1 MKTRFLALA
10 ALVLGLASCQND
22 FEAGNIV
29 AGGEV
34 DFQLSVGAEEL
45 ATRAGDKEGQ
55 PQNAFDSAYG
65 AIDYLQATDAT
76 DAYRVD
82 WKEVDLRYT
91 LEVYDKAT
99 DYTNAKP
106 IKDRQVKIVDN
117 YTPVVFD
124 LRLVPGREYHFVVFA
139 DFVDQGAS
147 DTPAIDT
154 QRNLG
159 RHHIIGNTLADITI
173 KADAINNEVTDA
185 YFATKD
191 ITITNSAA
199 QDIVLKRP
207 YGKVRVVATDLA
219 ELNLNV
225 NPAAVKVEYTAKHP
239 QSFNALTGMVGDWSE
254 ETYSLVSEY
263 NEIYKEADKGGLQN
277 HFYNAGYDALEG
289 HKYETADGKVR
300 HTHMTLFTDYILG
313 EQAAD
318 GSLPQTPINFTMTV
332 YDKYVSETEN
342 SVIKTTTF
350 NTAIPVQRNYLTTV
364 IGNVLTT
371 ASEIE
376 VRIDDN
382 FSNDENITDRP
393 HYVEII
399 SGEKTETI
407 ELTEGVYCFD
417 DIKINVTDGPAII
430 VKGDVVIDVFGV
442 MTLDSKGGIFVEDGA
457 SLIINGVVETRAA
470 ERGGILTIETE
481 EGSAIGGKNVTI
493 QNLAGLTAKAN
504 GKHAFGIGAEDA
516 TVVIKNTKID
526 YVAGG
531 HVQATLADDDTWGK
545 KAPEGGAAI
554 GGASITIENSEI
566 VKAEGGSK
574 AAAIGNK
581 YWAATNIVIKNSTLG
596 DIFGGNASAAI
607 GGSRYNKEKKQSINI
622 VIEGSTIANAV
633 GGTYGA
639 GIGSGYD
646 TYCATND
653 SNAVNNIEIST
664 STITA
669 KGGKYA
675 AGIGTGHHAAA
686 LTGSIDAASKINAT
700 SGDESYCD
708 ESGYGRSNTVAQGI
722 GYGSVD
728 ANCEFKGAVVTFTV
742 AGKVIDIPSVLVTS
756 ADDFNRAMALGYEYI
771 NVILGDDIT
780 VAGATGVEYGGAD
793 TKMIVI
799 DGNGKTLTY
808 TDSYR
813 TYVKMANAEGK
824 LVFKDMN
831 LYRETT
837 GGTHWHDNNMKFCC
851 NTEFNN
857 VKFNKGICYDNTKT
871 FVVNDATI
879 TKGKVATYGLFITA
893 GCNVTI
899 DGLTIDHA
907 EGVAGRGIK
916 IVDEDVKNPTLT
928 TLKISNSTFK
938 TAAKAAILVGSSA
951 GADITV
957 SNLNIAEVA
966 EDSSNEVWVDEDYAE
981 HVNKVNVVGGSMIVE
996 GQSTVSINDMETLKT
1011 ELTKAGEAGAGYT
1024 VLEINA
1030 DINMEGQEWTPIKVD
1045 GYHGADIVTIDGKGH
1060 TITGLE
1066 ASLFAG
1072 GFAGGS
1078 GIVIKNLTI
1087 ANSHMVA
1094 DNTQGYGAFVNCADS
1109 MDVITLIN
1117 CHLKGSE
1124 IITPN
1129 SGANESRIGGLVGWT
1144 AGYNNQNDGPVD
1156 SYITIENCSVIG
1168 CTFKGAGSI
1177 GAICGH
1183 AGANAATFTT
1193 IKNCTITNNTLIS
1206 TDDGG
1211 WRTGVVVGTANN
1223 GQCKIINITESG
1235 NTLTQTSASDFQNP
1249 TGATRHYYGR
1259 FVPAGTG
1266 SLEIDGVTIVSGK
1279 TIIAEG
1285 VYKTD
1290 ADNKFYQVESAN
1302 GLVYV
1307 ADNGLKAGEGV
1318 KLAADINFAGVEF
1331 DGLNTFHPENN
1342 NTFDGQG
1349 HTVSNWTY
1357 EGGASDMGFIRNW
1370 VGPIKNIKFEN
1381 CHIKSGGRS
1390 AIVAAKA
1397 YGNIENVTVNN
1408 CTIEDSYWACGIIA
1422 GLYNA
1427 GSIKNCTVTNSSIKS
1442 NGGTGGIVGVIN
1454 ESAGERV
1461 IEGCSVSNT
1470 TINNTGAYGAAYSGG
1485 ALVGM
1490 FNADNATYRIK
1501 GCTVSNNT
1509 LLGNHVF
1516 EKYPDDEN
1524 VIEE

>member
-1 MKTRFLALA
+1 MKKLLALA
-10 ALVLGLASCQND
+10 LVVFGLAACQTEPEGINVD
-22 FEAGNIV
+22 ANGEAAVTLNV
-29 AGGEV
+29 ALP
-34 DFQLSVGAEEL
+34 DD
-45 ATRAGDKEGQ
+45 ATRAAGT
-55 PQNAFDSAYG
+55 NSAKG
-65 AIDYLQATDAT
+65 AIGN
-76 DAYRVD
+76 VD
-82 WKEVDLRYT
+82 MTQYDIRYI
-91 LEVYDKAT
+91 LEVYDENG
-99 DYTNAKP
+99 YLAKERMVETS
-106 IKDRQVKIVDN
+106 DE
-117 YTPVVFD
+117 TTAAFSF
-124 LRLVPGREYHFVVFA
+124 RLVPGRAYNFVVWA
-139 DFVDQGAS
+139 DFVLNGKEADLHYNTSAGLRAVKVNT
-147 DTPAIDT
+147 DTWDVIDESRDAYT
-154 QRNLG
+154 DVVTVHNFSSA
-159 RHHIIGNTLADITI
+159 ADIP
-173 KADAINNEVTDA
+173 
-185 YFATKD
+185 
-191 ITITNSAA
+191 TIT
-199 QDIVLKRP
+199 LTRP
-207 YGKVRVVATDLA
+207 FAKLRVVTNDIKEMISIRPA
-219 ELNLNV
+219 E
-225 NPAAVKVEYTAKHP
+225 VKVEYFNTKFYDTFDALAETASGEYTGHP
-239 QSFNALTGMVGDWSE
+239 LTATLLDSQKNSVDVYSE
-254 ETYSLVSEY
+254 EKPE
-263 NEIYKEADKGGLQN
+263 EKGVQ
-277 HFYNAGYDALEG
+277 
-289 HKYETADGKVR
+289 
-300 HTHMTLFTDYILG
+300 TLFADYFFG
-313 EQAAD
+313 AED
-318 GSLPQTPINFTMTV
+318 DRVMFTMDVKDNGGRDLPQV
-332 YDKYVSETEN
+332 
-342 SVIKTTTF
+342 TF
-350 NTAIPVQRNYLTTV
+350 NTNIPVGRNKLTTV
-364 IGNVLTT
+364 YGPVLT
-371 ASEIE
+371 
-376 VRIDDN
+376 D
-382 FSNDENITDRP
+382 SNNITVTINDAFENGTNWNP
-393 HYVEII
+393 GDDKYDVELI
-399 SGEKTETI
+399 SGTKTETVV
-407 ELTEGVYCFD
+407 LKSGKYVFD
-417 DIKINVTDGPAII
+417 DVTIKVADGNAIE
-430 VKGDVVIDVFGV
+430 VEGDVVIDVMGV
-442 MTLDSKGGIFVEDGA
+442 MTLDSKGGIVVNNG
-457 SLIINGVVETRAA
+457 SLVINGVVETRGA
-470 ERGGILTIETE
+470 ERAGILKVETE
-481 EGSAIGGKNVTI
+481 EGSAIGGSNITI

-504 GKHAFGIGAEDA
+504 GEHAFGIGAENA

-531 HVQATLADDDTWGK
+531 YIQPLWVNDTKYGK
-545 KAPEGGAAI
+545 SEPEGGAAI
-554 GGASITIENSEI
+554 GGANVTIENSEI

-581 YWAATNIVIKNSTLG
+581 FWAGTNIVIKNSTLG

-607 GGSRYNKEKKQSINI
+607 GGSRYDGENKHNISIE
-622 VIEGSTIANAV
+622 IENSTITNAV
-633 GGTYGA
+633 GGQAGA

-646 TYCATND
+646 THCTANN
-653 SNAVNNIEIST
+653 SNAVNEIVIT
-664 STITA
+664 NSTIKA
-669 KGGKYA
+669 QGGKYA
-675 AGIGTGHHAAA
+675 AGIGTGFHAAA
-686 LTGSIDAASKINAT
+686 LTGSIDAASTIDAT
-700 SGDESYCD
+700 RGEDFYKGEY
-708 ESGYGRSNTVAQGI
+708 TTAQNI
-722 GYGSVD
+722 GYGVVD
-728 ANCEFKGAVVTFTV
+728 PAREFKGAVVTFTV
-742 AGKVIDIPSVLVTS
+742 AGKVIDIPSVTVKT
-756 ADDFNRAMALGYEYI
+756 AQDFNKAMASVNEYI
-771 NVILGDDIT
+771 NVILGEDIT

-799 DGNGKTLTY
+799 NGNGKTLTY

-824 LVFKDMN
+824 LVFKNMN

-857 VKFNKGICYDNTKT
+857 VKFNKGICFDNAKT

-928 TLKISNSTFK
+928 TLTISNSTFK

-957 SNLNIAEVA
+957 SNLNITEVA

-981 HVNKVNVVGGSMIVE
+981 YVNKVNVVGGSMIVE
-996 GQSTVSINDMETLKT
+996 GQSIVPITNMETLKT

-1024 VLEINA
+1024 VLEISA
-1030 DINMEGQEWTPIKVD
+1030 DIDMTGEEWTPIGVD

-1060 TITGLE
+1060 TITGLN

-1087 ANSHMVA
+1087 ADSQMEA
-1094 DNTQGYGAFVNCADS
+1094 TNTQGYGAFVNCADS

-1117 CHLKGSE
+1117 CHLVNSS

-1129 SGANESRIGGLVGWT
+1129 NGADESRIGGLVGWT
-1144 AGYNNQNDGPVD
+1144 AGYGNPNDGPVD
-1156 SYITIENCSVIG
+1156 SYITIENCSVTG
-1168 CTFKGAGSI
+1168 CTLKGAGSI

-1183 AGANAATFTT
+1183 AGANKATFTT

-1206 TDDGG
+1206 TDKGG

-1223 GQCKIINITESG
+1223 GQCEISNITESG
-1235 NTLTQTSASDFQNP
+1235 NTLTQASASDFKNP

-1266 SLEIDGVTIVSGK
+1266 NLEIDGVKIESGK

-1290 ADNKFYQVESAN
+1290 VDNKFYQVENAN
-1302 GLVYV
+1302 GLVYM
-1307 ADNGLKAGEGV
+1307 AKSTLNAGEGV
-1318 KLAADINFAGVEF
+1318 KLAANIDLAGIEFAG
-1331 DGLNTFHPENN
+1331 LNAFHPENN

-1349 HTVSNWTY
+1349 FTVSNWTY
-1357 EGGASDMGFIRNW
+1357 EGGAADMGFIRNW

-1381 CHIKSGGRS
+1381 CHVKSAGRS
-1390 AIVAAKA
+1390 AIVAAKV

-1470 TINNTGAYGAAYSGG
+1470 TINNTGVYGAAYSGG

-1490 FNADNATYRIK
+1490 FNVDNATYRIK

-1509 LLGNHVF
+1509 LVGNHVF
-1516 EKYPDDEN
+1516 EKYPADEN

>member
-1 MKTRFLALA
+1 MKKLLALA
-10 ALVLGLASCQND
+10 LVVFGLAACQTEPEGINVD
-22 FEAGNIV
+22 ANGEAAVTLNV
-29 AGGEV
+29 ALP
-34 DFQLSVGAEEL
+34 DD
-45 ATRAGDKEGQ
+45 ATRAAGA
-55 PQNAFDSAYG
+55 NSALG
-65 AIDYLQATDAT
+65 AIGN
-76 DAYRVD
+76 VD
-82 WKEVDLRYT
+82 MSKYDIRYI
-91 LEVYDKAT
+91 LEVYDENGVLA
-99 DYTNAKP
+99 
-106 IKDRQVKIVDN
+106 KDRMVETSDE
-117 YTPVVFD
+117 TTAVFSF
-124 LRLVPGREYHFVVFA
+124 RLVPGRAYNFVVWA
-139 DFVDQGAS
+139 DFVLNGKKDDLHYNTNEGNGGLRKVEVIKSQW
-147 DTPAIDT
+147 DVIDESRDAYT
-154 QRNLG
+154 DVITVHNFSSA
-159 RHHIIGNTLADITI
+159 ADIP
-173 KADAINNEVTDA
+173 
-185 YFATKD
+185 
-191 ITITNSAA
+191 TIT
-199 QDIVLKRP
+199 LTRP
-207 YGKVRVVATDLA
+207 FAKLRVVTNDIKEMISIRPA
-219 ELNLNV
+219 E
-225 NPAAVKVEYTAKHP
+225 VKVEYFNTKFRDTFDAFAETATGECVVGE
-239 QSFNALTGMVGDWSE
+239 LTATLLDSQKNPVDVYSE
-254 ETYSLVSEY
+254 EKP
-263 NEIYKEADKGGLQN
+263 NETGVQ
-277 HFYNAGYDALEG
+277 
-289 HKYETADGKVR
+289 
-300 HTHMTLFTDYILG
+300 TLFADYFFG
-313 EQAAD
+313 AVD
-318 GSLPQTPINFTMTV
+318 DRVMFTMDVKDNGGRDLPQV
-332 YDKYVSETEN
+332 
-342 SVIKTTTF
+342 TF
-350 NTAIPVQRNYLTTV
+350 NTNIPVKRNMLTTV
-364 IGNVLTT
+364 YGPVLT
-371 ASEIE
+371 
-376 VRIDDN
+376 D
-382 FSNDENITDRP
+382 SNNITVTIDP
-393 HYVEII
+393 AFENGTNWNPGDDKYDVELI
-399 SGEKTETI
+399 SGTKTETVV
-407 ELTEGVYCFD
+407 LKSGKYVFD
-417 DIKINVTDGPAII
+417 DVTIKVADGNAIE
-430 VKGDVVIDVFGV
+430 VEGDVVIDVMGV
-442 MTLDSKGGIFVEDGA
+442 MTLDSKGGIVVKNG
-457 SLIINGVVETRAA
+457 SLVINGVVETRGA
-470 ERGGILTIETE
+470 ERAGILKVETE
-481 EGSAIGGKNVTI
+481 EGSAIGGSNITI

-554 GGASITIENSEI
+554 GGANVTIENSEI

-581 YWAATNIVIKNSTLG
+581 FWAATNIVIKNSTLG

-607 GGSRYNKEKKQSINI
+607 GGSRYNKENKQSINI

-653 SNAVNNIEIST
+653 SNAANKIEIST

-708 ESGYGRSNTVAQGI
+708 ESGYGRLNTVAQGI

-756 ADDFNRAMALGYEYI
+756 ADDFNRAMASVNEYI
-771 NVILGDDIT
+771 NVILGEDIN

-824 LVFKDMN
+824 LVFKNMN

-857 VKFNKGICYDNTKT
+857 VKFNKGICFDNTKT

-928 TLKISNSTFK
+928 TLTISNSTFK

-957 SNLNIAEVA
+957 SNLNIAEVV
-966 EDSSNEVWVDEDYAE
+966 EDSSNEVWVDEDYAAY
-981 HVNKVNVVGGSMIVE
+981 VNKVNVVGGSMIVE
-996 GQSTVSINDMETLKT
+996 GQSIVPITNMETLKS
-1011 ELTKAGEAGAGYT
+1011 ELEKAGAAGAGYT
-1024 VLEINA
+1024 VLEISA
-1030 DINMEGQEWTPIKVD
+1030 DINMTGQDWTPISVD

-1060 TITGLE
+1060 TITGLN

-1087 ANSHMVA
+1087 ADSQMVA
-1094 DNTQGYGAFVNCADS
+1094 TNTQGYGAFVNCADS

-1117 CHLKGSE
+1117 CHLKNSS

-1129 SGANESRIGGLVGWT
+1129 NGADESRIGGLVGWT
-1144 AGYNNQNDGPVD
+1144 AGYGNQNDGPVD
-1156 SYITIENCSVIG
+1156 SYITIENCSVTG
-1168 CTFKGAGSI
+1168 CTLKGAGSI

-1183 AGANAATFTT
+1183 AGANKATFTT
-1193 IKNCTITNNTLIS
+1193 IKNCTITNNKLIS
-1206 TDDGG
+1206 TDNGG

-1223 GQCKIINITESG
+1223 GQCNISNITESG
-1235 NTLTQTSASDFQNP
+1235 NTLTQASASDFKNP
-1249 TGATRHYYGR
+1249 TGATRHYFGR

-1266 SLEIDGVTIVSGK
+1266 TLVIDGVNIVAGK
-1279 TIIAEG
+1279 TAIAEG

-1290 ADNKFYQVESAN
+1290 AENKFYQVESAN

-1318 KLAADINFAGVEF
+1318 KLAADIDFAGVEF
-1331 DGLNTFHPENN
+1331 AGLDTFHPENN

-1357 EGGASDMGFIRNW
+1357 EGGAADMGFIRNW
-1370 VGPIKNIKFEN
+1370 VGPIKNITFEN
-1381 CHIKSGGRS
+1381 CHVKSAGRS
-1390 AIVAAKA
+1390 AIVAAKV

-1470 TINNTGAYGAAYSGG
+1470 TINNTGVYGASYSGG

-1509 LLGNHVF
+1509 LVGNHVF
-1516 EKYPDDEN
+1516 EKYPADEN